1 MPTPLYSVV
10 VFFALILSS
19 SGMPIFAQNIDLVIT
34 GIRENKG
41 IIQLKIYVNEQSYQE
56 DKPVRTLKISKQAMV
71 KGIIT
76 EKLSLEPGVYGLA
89 LLDDE
94 NQSGDMDFNFM
105 RMPEEGFA
113 FSNFYLTGLKRPHF
127 EDFDFTV
134 VKGQKQLITMKLR
147 YL

>member
-1 MPTPLYSVV
+1 MPKPFFSLA
-10 VFFALILSS
+10 VFFTLNLSL
-19 SGMPIFAQNIDLVIT
+19 SGLTLFAQNIDLVIT
-34 GIRENKG
+34 GVRENEG
-41 IIQLKIYVNEQSYQE
+41 IIQLKIYVNEQSYQD
-56 DKPVRTLKISKQAMV
+56 DKPVRTLKISKQSMV
-71 KGIIT
+71 KGVIA
-76 EKLSLEPGVYGLA
+76 EKLTLEPGVYGMA

-94 NQSGDMDFNFM
+94 NLSGDMDFNFM

-134 VKGQKQLITMKLR
+134 AKGQKHLITMKLR